1 MLKGRE
7 HDGEGNPSADLTI
20 ACDPKMFRVHQ
31 NLLSYRSLVF
41 RAMLNSGLRE
51 AREGE
56 IIIKDMDSTI
66 FHDPV
71 HKHW

>member
-1 MLKGRE
+1 
-7 HDGEGNPSADLTI
+7 
-20 ACDPKMFRVHQ
+20 MFRVHQ